1 MKQISDIWHKDKY
14 TLTLCYRCLGC
25 ERLAIEAFRGVR
37 ECEAYREAAD
47 AAESEVEK
55 DAKLSNDK

>member
-1 MKQISDIWHKDKY
+1 MKQISDIWHKDAY

-25 ERLAIEAFRGVR
+25 NRQEQEAFRGVR

-47 AAESEVEK
+47 AAEGEVEGCQ
-55 DAKLSNDK
+55 AVQ